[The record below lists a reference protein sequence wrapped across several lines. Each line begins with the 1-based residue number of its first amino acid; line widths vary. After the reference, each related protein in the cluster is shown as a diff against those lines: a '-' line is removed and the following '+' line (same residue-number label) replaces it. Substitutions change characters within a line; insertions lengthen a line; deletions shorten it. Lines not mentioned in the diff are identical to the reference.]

1 VTYPGHVVAAGEPD
15 KRIVNAI
22 QRELDA
28 RGCGPL
34 DPGGVFGVETTASV
48 KLFQARNV
56 DSAGVAL
63 KQDGK
68 VGPLT
73 WAALFGRESLVI
85 VTEPTSPFLG
95 AVLSEASTQVGVLE
109 NPKNSNS
116 GPEVN
121 AYLQRAGVSL
131 SLPANKKPW
140 CCAFVYWCF
149 DETANAE
156 KRSNP
161 MMKTAGCIAHWN
173 GAVSRGARRIVAN
186 QAVDDPSLVRPGMI
200 FIIDYGGDR
209 GHTGL
214 IERVGGGLL
223 FTIEGN
229 TDGSRTREGGGVYRL
244 TRKLAEI
251 NTGFIDYGSS

>member
-1 VTYPGHVVAAGEPD
+1 MNYPGHVIVEGERD
-15 KRIVNAI
+15 KSIVNAI
-22 QRELDA
+22 QAELDE
-28 RGCGPL
+28 RGYGPL
-34 DPGGVFGVETTASV
+34 DPNGVFGAETTASI

-63 KQDGK
+63 KQDGR

-73 WAALFGRESLVI
+73 WTALFGPETVPTVS
-85 VTEPTSPFLG
+85 EPTSPFLG
-95 AVLSEASTQVGVLE
+95 AVLSKASTQVGVLE
-109 NPKNSNS
+109 DPKNSNS

-131 SLPANKKPW
+131 SLPIEDKPW

-149 DETANAE
+149 DETANSQ

-161 MMKTAGCIAHWN
+161 MMKTARCMEHWA
-173 GAVSRGARRIVAN
+173 GAIDHGARRVFAG
-186 QAVDDPSLVRPGMI
+186 QAVDDPGLVRPGMI
-200 FIIDYGGDR
+200 FVMDHGGR

-229 TDGSRTREGGGVYRL
+229 TDASRTREGGGVYRL
-244 TRKLAEI
+244 TRKFAEI
-251 NTGFIDYGSS
+251 NTGFIDYGAA